1 MLQVPPRPVLV
12 SGPQR
17 TTLVR
22 VKGGTVLSEFRAFVM
37 KGNVID
43 LAVAVI
49 MGAAFG
55 AVVTSL
61 VKDVFTPLLAAV
73 VGAPDFGSMALQI
86 GDTAIMYG
94 AFLNAAISF
103 LLVAFAVFFFLVKP
117 MNMMLE
123 RLRRTEEVAAKATA
137 EDIELLREIRDLLK
151 AR

>member
-1 MLQVPPRPVLV
+1 M
-12 SGPQR
+12 
-17 TTLVR
+17 
-22 VKGGTVLSEFRAFVM
+22 LSEFRAFVM
-37 KGNVID
+37 KGNVVD

-61 VKDVFTPLLAAV
+61 VKDVFTPLLAAI
-73 VGAPDFGSMALQI
+73 VGAPDFSNLSLQM
-86 GDTAIMYG
+86 GDSAIMYG

-117 MNMMLE
+117 MNMMIE
-123 RLRRTEEVAAKATA
+123 RMNRSKEVAPKATP
-137 EDIELLREIRDLLK
+137 EDVELLREIRDLLK

>member
-1 MLQVPPRPVLV
+1 MPVLG
-12 SGPQR
+12 SARCGRPSPS
-17 TTLVR
+17 
-22 VKGGTVLSEFRAFVM
+22 KGDDMLSEFRAFVM
-37 KGNVID
+37 KGNVVD

-61 VKDVFTPLLAAV
+61 VKDVFTPLLAAI
-73 VGAPDFGSMALQI
+73 VGAPDFSNLSLQM
-86 GDTAIMYG
+86 GDSAIMYG

-117 MNMMLE
+117 MNMMIE
-123 RLRRTEEVAAKATA
+123 RMNRSKEVAPKATP
-137 EDIELLREIRDLLK
+137 EDVELLREIRDLLK

>member
-1 MLQVPPRPVLV
+1 M
-12 SGPQR
+12 
-17 TTLVR
+17 
-22 VKGGTVLSEFRAFVM
+22 LSEFRAFVM

-49 MGAAFG
+49 MGGAFG

-61 VKDVFTPLLAAV
+61 VKDVFTPMLAAI
-73 VGAPDFGSMALQI
+73 VGAPDFSSMALQI
-86 GDTAIMYG
+86 GDSAILYG
-94 AFLNAAISF
+94 SFLNAVISF
-103 LLVAFAVFFFLVKP
+103 LLIAFAVFFFLVKP

-123 RLRRTEEVAAKATA
+123 RINRAEEVEAKATA

>member
-1 MLQVPPRPVLV
+1 M
-12 SGPQR
+12 
-17 TTLVR
+17 
-22 VKGGTVLSEFRAFVM
+22 LSEFRAFIM
-37 KGNVID
+37 KGNVVD

-73 VGAPDFGSMALQI
+73 VGAPDFSNLSLQI
-86 GDTAIMYG
+86 GDSAIMYG
-94 AFLNAAISF
+94 AFLNATISF
-103 LLVAFAVFFFLVKP
+103 LLVAVAVFFFLVKP

-123 RLRRTEEVAAKATA
+123 RMNRSKEVAPAATP

-151 AR
+151 TR